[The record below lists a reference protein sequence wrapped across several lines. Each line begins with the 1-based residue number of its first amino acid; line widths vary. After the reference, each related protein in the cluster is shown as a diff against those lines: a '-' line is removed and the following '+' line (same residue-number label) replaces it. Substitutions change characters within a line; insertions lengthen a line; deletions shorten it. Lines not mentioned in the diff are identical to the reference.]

1 MTETPGIT
9 GHWDIDPSHSRLGFS
24 TRHAMVSR
32 VRGAFNDVSGS
43 ADIADDLAD
52 SKAEVIIQT
61 ASVDTRSQGRD
72 EHLRSADFF
81 DVETYPEIRFV
92 SSAID
97 EVDEGSY
104 IVTGELTIRDMTKT
118 VSVPLELIGVETD
131 PYGELRAGLE
141 GSRRIDRKDWGVTW
155 NTKLD
160 SGGVLVSDKITLEF
174 ELSLIKNAAEAAPAD
189 SSETAVENEAS
200 TEARA
205 PSTEA
210 TSAPEAGSAAPQ
222 TTAPVTNAPE
232 NSADAPVQETPEAPE
247 APNAPKPEAAESA
260 PAPEAPQP
268 VPEAPESVT
277 PTPAADETET
287 APPAP
292 KAPESAASVAPKAES
307 AGTEFPPPPPVKPAE
322 ASADKPSEKAPE
334 SKKSDGQ
341 SSGSAFGKIF
351 GLR

>member
-43 ADIADDLAD
+43 ADIAEDLAD
-52 SKAEVIIQT
+52 STAEVIVQT
-61 ASVDTRSQGRD
+61 ASVDTRSADRD
-72 EHLRSADFF
+72 THLRSADFF
-81 DVETYPEIRFV
+81 DVDAYPEIRFV

-131 PYGELRAGLE
+131 PFGNLRAGLE

-174 ELSLIKNAAEAAPAD
+174 ELSLIKNLAEAAPAD
-189 SSETAVENEAS
+189 SSETAVQDE
-200 TEARA
+200 A
-205 PSTEA
+205 PSETPEPVTEA
-210 TSAPEAGSAAPQ
+210 TPAPKADTAAPQ
-222 TTAPVTNAPE
+222 
-232 NSADAPVQETPEAPE
+232 
-247 APNAPKPEAAESA
+247 
-260 PAPEAPQP
+260 
-268 VPEAPESVT
+268 PEAPESVT
-277 PTPAADETET
+277 PTPAADETT
-287 APPAP
+287 PPVP
-292 KAPESAASVAPKAES
+292 KAPESAASVDPKAEP
-307 AGTEFPPPPPVKPAE
+307 AAEEFPPPPPVKPAE
-322 ASADKPSEKAPE
+322 TPAERPAEKAPE
-334 SKKSDGQ
+334 VKQPDAQ
-341 SSGSAFGKIF
+341 SSGGGLGKLF

>member
-61 ASVDTRSQGRD
+61 ASVDTRSEGRD

-104 IVTGELTIRDMTKT
+104 IVTGELSIRDMTKT
-118 VSVPLELIGVETD
+118 VSIPLELIGVESD
-131 PYGELRAGLE
+131 PDGNVRAGLE

-155 NTKLD
+155 NAKLD

-174 ELSLIKNAAEAAPAD
+174 ELSLIKNVAEAAPAD
-189 SSETAVENEAS
+189 SSETAVQDE
-200 TEARA
+200 A
-205 PSTEA
+205 PSETPEPVTEA
-210 TSAPEAGSAAPQ
+210 TPAPKAVTAAPQ
-222 TTAPVTNAPE
+222 AAAPTTDAPE
-232 NSADAPVQETPEAPE
+232 NSAV
-247 APNAPKPEAAESA
+247 A
-260 PAPEAPQP
+260 PAPETAPTS
-268 VPEAPESVT
+268 PEAPKAPESVT
-277 PTPAADETET
+277 PTPAANET

-292 KAPESAASVAPKAES
+292 EAPENAASVGPNSEPAAS
-307 AGTEFPPPPPVKPAE
+307 AEFPPPPPVKPAE
-322 ASADKPSEKAPE
+322 TPADKPAEKTPE
-334 SKKSDGQ
+334 TKQSDAQ
-341 SSGSAFGKIF
+341 SSGSTFGKLF

>member
-32 VRGAFNDVSGS
+32 VRGAFNDVSGF
-43 ADIADDLAD
+43 ADIAEDLAD

-61 ASVDTRSQGRD
+61 ASVDTRSEGRD

-118 VSVPLELIGVETD
+118 VSVPLELIGVDTD
-131 PYGELRAGLE
+131 PFGNLRAGLE
-141 GSRRIDRKDWGVTW
+141 GSRRIDRRDWGVTW

-174 ELSLIKNAAEAAPAD
+174 ELSLIKNLYEAAPAD
-189 SSETAVENEAS
+189 SSETIDEDAAPTKTPEPTAEAS
-200 TEARA
+200 
-205 PSTEA
+205 
-210 TSAPEAGSAAPQ
+210 SA
-222 TTAPVTNAPE
+222 
-232 NSADAPVQETPEAPE
+232 
-247 APNAPKPEAAESA
+247 
-260 PAPEAPQP
+260 
-268 VPEAPESVT
+268 PEAPESVT
-277 PTPAADETET
+277 PTPAADET

-292 KAPESAASVAPKAES
+292 KAPESAASVAPNAEP

-322 ASADKPSEKAPE
+322 THADKPTEKAPE
-334 SKKSDGQ
+334 TKQ
-341 SSGSAFGKIF
+341 SGDQTSGSTFGKLF

>member
-61 ASVDTRSQGRD
+61 ASVDTRTKGRD

-118 VSVPLELIGVETD
+118 VSIPLELIGVESD
-131 PYGELRAGLE
+131 PDGNVRAGLE

-155 NTKLD
+155 NATLD

-174 ELSLIKNAAEAAPAD
+174 ELSLIKNVAEAAPAD
-189 SSETAVENEAS
+189 SSKTTDENDAPAEAP
-200 TEARA
+200 E
-205 PSTEA
+205 PVTEA
-210 TSAPEAGSAAPQ
+210 T
-222 TTAPVTNAPE
+222 
-232 NSADAPVQETPEAPE
+232 
-247 APNAPKPEAAESA
+247 
-260 PAPEAPQP
+260 PAPEADTAAPQP
-268 VPEAPESVT
+268 DAPESVT
-277 PTPAADETET
+277 PTPAADETT
-287 APPAP
+287 PPVP
-292 KAPESAASVAPKAES
+292 KAPESAASVDPKAEP
-307 AGTEFPPPPPVKPAE
+307 AAEEFPPPPPVKPAE
-322 ASADKPSEKAPE
+322 TPAERPAEKAPE
-334 SKKSDGQ
+334 VKQPDAQ
-341 SSGSAFGKIF
+341 SSGGGLGKLF

>member
-9 GHWDIDPSHSRLGFS
+9 GQWDIDPSHSRLGFS

-61 ASVDTRSQGRD
+61 ASVDTRSEGRD

-131 PYGELRAGLE
+131 PYGKLRAGLE

-200 TEARA
+200 TEAPA

-232 NSADAPVQETPEAPE
+232 NSSDAQAPEAPE
-247 APNAPKPEAAESA
+247 APATPDAPKPETAQ
-260 PAPEAPQP
+260 PA
-268 VPEAPESVT
+268 PEAPESVT
-277 PTPAADETET
+277 PTPTADEET
-287 APPAP
+287 TPPVP

-322 ASADKPSEKAPE
+322 PSADKPADKAPE
-334 SKKSDGQ
+334 TKKSDGQ

>member
-52 SKAEVIIQT
+52 STAEVTIQT
-61 ASVDTRSQGRD
+61 ASIDTRSEGRD

-81 DVETYPEIRFV
+81 DVGTYPEIRFA

-131 PYGELRAGLE
+131 PFGNLRAGLE

-155 NTKLD
+155 NTTLD

-174 ELSLIKNAAEAAPAD
+174 ELSLIKNLAEAAPAD
-189 SSETAVENEAS
+189 SSETADEDEA
-200 TEARA
+200 
-205 PSTEA
+205 
-210 TSAPEAGSAAPQ
+210 
-222 TTAPVTNAPE
+222 
-232 NSADAPVQETPEAPE
+232 D
-247 APNAPKPEAAESA
+247 
-260 PAPEAPQP
+260 
-268 VPEAPESVT
+268 
-277 PTPAADETET
+277 ET
-287 APPAP
+287 APPSP
-292 KAPESAASVAPKAES
+292 KTRESAPTAEP
-307 AGTEFPPPPPVKPAE
+307 AGKEFPPPPPVKPA
-322 ASADKPSEKAPE
+322 DKPAEKASEAKQP
-334 SKKSDGQ
+334 DAQ
-341 SSGSAFGKIF
+341 SPGNGLGKLF

>member
-43 ADIADDLAD
+43 ADIADDLA
-52 SKAEVIIQT
+52 EVIIQT
-61 ASVDTRSQGRD
+61 ASVDTRSEGRD

-118 VSVPLELIGVETD
+118 VSVPLELIGVDTD
-131 PYGELRAGLE
+131 PFGNLRAGLE

-174 ELSLIKNAAEAAPAD
+174 ELSLIKNVAEAAPTATAETD
-189 SSETAVENEAS
+189 GETAATDASETSTSETA
-200 TEARA
+200 
-205 PSTEA
+205 
-210 TSAPEAGSAAPQ
+210 
-222 TTAPVTNAPE
+222 
-232 NSADAPVQETPEAPE
+232 
-247 APNAPKPEAAESA
+247 
-260 PAPEAPQP
+260 
-268 VPEAPESVT
+268 
-277 PTPAADETET
+277 DEQL
-287 APPAP
+287 
-292 KAPESAASVAPKAES
+292 
-307 AGTEFPPPPPVKPAE
+307 PPPPPIKPDDKPQQAE
-322 ASADKPSEKAPE
+322 AQSTESQSAEKPR
-334 SKKSDGQ
+334 
-341 SSGSAFGKIF
+341 GSLF

>member
-61 ASVDTRSQGRD
+61 ASVDTRSEDRD
-72 EHLRSADFF
+72 THLRSADFF
-81 DVETYPEIRFV
+81 DVETYPQMRFV

-118 VSVPLELIGVETD
+118 VSVPLELIGVDTD
-131 PYGELRAGLE
+131 PFGNLRAGLE

-174 ELSLIKNAAEAAPAD
+174 ELSLIKNVAEATPTATAETD
-189 SSETAVENEAS
+189 GETAATDASETSTSETA
-200 TEARA
+200 
-205 PSTEA
+205 
-210 TSAPEAGSAAPQ
+210 
-222 TTAPVTNAPE
+222 
-232 NSADAPVQETPEAPE
+232 
-247 APNAPKPEAAESA
+247 
-260 PAPEAPQP
+260 
-268 VPEAPESVT
+268 
-277 PTPAADETET
+277 DEQL
-287 APPAP
+287 
-292 KAPESAASVAPKAES
+292 
-307 AGTEFPPPPPVKPAE
+307 PPPPPIKPDDKPQQAE
-322 ASADKPSEKAPE
+322 AQSTESQSTEKPR
-334 SKKSDGQ
+334 
-341 SSGSAFGKIF
+341 GSLF

>member
-1 MTETPGIT
+1 MTETSGIT
-9 GHWDIDPSHSRLGFS
+9 GRWDIDPSHSRLGFS
-24 TRHAMVSR
+24 TRHAMVAR

-43 ADIADDLAD
+43 AHIAEDLAD
-52 SKAEVIIQT
+52 STAEIIIQT
-61 ASVDTRSQGRD
+61 ASVDTRSEGRD

-155 NTKLD
+155 NAKLD

-174 ELSLIKNAAEAAPAD
+174 ELSLIKNLAEAAPAD
-189 SSETAVENEAS
+189 SSKTTDENEAPA
-200 TEARA
+200 EA
-205 PSTEA
+205 PEPVTEA
-210 TSAPEAGSAAPQ
+210 TPAPEADTAAPQ
-222 TTAPVTNAPE
+222 GAAPVTNAPE
-232 NSADAPVQETPEAPE
+232 STADAPESEAPE
-247 APNAPKPEAAESA
+247 APKSEADESA
-260 PAPEAPQP
+260 PTPKAPQP
-268 VPEAPESVT
+268 APEAPESVT
-277 PTPAADETET
+277 PTPAADETT
-287 APPAP
+287 PPVP
-292 KAPESAASVAPKAES
+292 KAPESAASVDPKAEP
-307 AGTEFPPPPPVKPAE
+307 AAEEFPPPPPVKPAE
-322 ASADKPSEKAPE
+322 TPAERPAEKAPE
-334 SKKSDGQ
+334 VKQPDDQ
-341 SSGSAFGKIF
+341 SSGSAFGKLF

>member
-61 ASVDTRSQGRD
+61 ASVDTRTKGRD

-104 IVTGELTIRDMTKT
+104 IVTGELTIRDMRKT
-118 VSVPLELIGVETD
+118 VSIPLELIGVDTD
-131 PYGELRAGLE
+131 PFGNLRAGLE

-174 ELSLIKNAAEAAPAD
+174 ELSLIKNVAEAAPTD
-189 SSETAVENEAS
+189 SSETAVQDEAS
-200 TEARA
+200 TEAPA
-205 PSTEA
+205 ASTEA
-210 TSAPEAGSAAPQ
+210 TSAPEAGSA
-222 TTAPVTNAPE
+222 
-232 NSADAPVQETPEAPE
+232 
-247 APNAPKPEAAESA
+247 
-260 PAPEAPQP
+260 
-268 VPEAPESVT
+268 
-277 PTPAADETET
+277 
-287 APPAP
+287 
-292 KAPESAASVAPKAES
+292 APESAASVAPKAES
-307 AGTEFPPPPPVKPAE
+307 AGSEFPPPPPVKPAE
-322 ASADKPSEKAPE
+322 PSADKPADKAPE
-334 SKKSDGQ
+334 TKKSDGQ